1 MREIEKIVS
10 IGVIP
15 FITPVRS
22 IPGRKDLPK
31 SDVNDLKKIYI
42 KAAESMKSMG
52 VNPLEY
58 KAGCVKCGG
67 CSAITE
73 AYKAV

>member
-1 MREIEKIVS
+1 M
-10 IGVIP
+10 GVIP

-22 IPGRKDLPK
+22 VPGRRDLPK
-31 SDVNDLKKIYI
+31 SNVKNLKKIYI
-42 KAAESMKSMG
+42 NAAESMKSMG
-52 VNPLEY
+52 VSPLEH

-73 AYKAV
+73 AYKVV